1 MNLFQF
7 PEQCI
12 FFCLQ
17 ISALASQPKCHF
29 LQKVSKVWV
38 SVLSLLPPTV
48 SYMLP
53 LITLITLLWKY
64 LFISM
69 IFLLDCKFPESGDEL
84 FLHIILSLVPKT
96 VPGTQWVFNE
106 YVLNDRIRMVALWMG
121 KKGWFQKGW
130 EGIYSGKYWSRWLF
144 EKKRQISLQG
154 NRCSTWVPAEWIA

>member
-7 PEQCI
+7 PEQRI

-84 FLHIILSLVPKT
+84 FLHIILSLVPKQFLVHSGYSMNMFWMT
-96 VPGTQWVFNE
+96 GLEWWHCEWERKDGFKKVEKE
-106 YVLNDRIRMVALWMG
+106 YTLGNTGLGGFLRRKDKLACKVTDAPHECLLNG
-121 KKGWFQKGW
+121 
-130 EGIYSGKYWSRWLF
+130 
-144 EKKRQISLQG
+144 
-154 NRCSTWVPAEWIA
+154 